1 MKKLRNILGIMGV
14 LVVSLLL
21 VGCGAE
27 KNIEGDL
34 TSLIDKLY
42 EGIKEEN
49 RPMLMT
55 TALDNET
62 IESFAFV
69 KDIKFKEAVVSE
81 PPMSSIPYSVV
92 LIRLEDAKDAS
103 KVVSD
108 IKANANPRKWFCV
121 EAENVI
127 VKSRGDLVILIMAN
141 ELAEPIEKNFDNL

>member
-1 MKKLRNILGIMGV
+1 MKKIRNILGIMGV

-42 EGIKEEN
+42 EGIAEDKKPSLVTRALETEEF
-49 RPMLMT
+49 
-55 TALDNET
+55 EYY
-62 IESFAFV
+62 AFV
-69 KDIKFKEAVVSE
+69 KDVKYKEAVVSE
-81 PPMSSIPYSVV
+81 PMIGVIPHNVV

-103 KVVSD
+103 KVVDD
-108 IKANANPRKWFCV
+108 IKANANPNKWVCAT
-121 EAENVI
+121 AENVI